1 VSCSLVLVSENTSR
15 LNNVL
20 SSSLTPR
27 DLLRVPKWDI
37 SLMVM
42 DMNHQVIKE
51 KNGDKPA
58 AKDSNLL
65 LTEKKGLGVLDLD
78 IMVLPLSVDGVI
90 LEHVCLQAK
99 IKQNVSHKA
108 QLKKGNLRCMQL
120 KRKLRVHLV
129 IKEMEGICS

>member
-78 IMVLPLSVDGVI
+78 IMVLPLSVDSVI

-120 KRKLRVHLV
+120 K
-129 IKEMEGICS
+129 KEIEGAFSYKGNGRYM

>member
-1 VSCSLVLVSENTSR
+1 
-15 LNNVL
+15 
-20 SSSLTPR
+20 
-27 DLLRVPKWDI
+27 
-37 SLMVM
+37 
-42 DMNHQVIKE
+42 MNHQVIKE

-99 IKQNVSHKA
+99 NQTECIT
-108 QLKKGNLRCMQL
+108 
-120 KRKLRVHLV
+120 
-129 IKEMEGICS
+129 